1 MRRRIRAL
9 IGSTSWHPYAL
20 RSPSS
25 TRSTQR
31 GSLCPLISLQYHRSK
46 LCCKIPS
53 HQRAQASYRQSPQ
66 QRVNSAMEGMIG
78 VPAQAVF
85 HSRVTQVHARRGS
98 HGALIPQPASAD
110 EYKGKR
116 KSTCSFC
123 GHFMQLD
130 LKRRVP
136 ITDYIYRHTVVLQ
149 NGGHCSVPKSL
160 CVPVEKMMCG
170 WCSCDVC
177 SSAARGIGLNPP
189 SSMRRLSQSR
199 LSKRRREIE
208 SQPQPSADM
217 ASDSGS
223 VEAPLN
229 EVLGGGRRDQ
239 NTRSPDLSASLAITP
254 PPD

>member
-1 MRRRIRAL
+1 MLQNPFPSAGPSL
-9 IGSTSWHPYAL
+9 IPTA
-20 RSPSS
+20 
-25 TRSTQR
+25 
-31 GSLCPLISLQYHRSK
+31 
-46 LCCKIPS
+46 
-53 HQRAQASYRQSPQ
+53 SPQ

-85 HSRVTQVHARRGS
+85 HSRVAQKHARRGS

-136 ITDYIYRHTVVLQ
+136 NTDYIYRHTVVLQ

-254 PPD
+254 PPDARKNPRLPTAQEQGHSNI